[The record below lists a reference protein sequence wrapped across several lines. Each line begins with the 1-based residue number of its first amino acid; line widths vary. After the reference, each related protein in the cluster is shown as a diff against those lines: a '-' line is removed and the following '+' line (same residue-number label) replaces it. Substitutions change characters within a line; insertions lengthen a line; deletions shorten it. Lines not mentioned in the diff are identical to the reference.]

1 MSRQVGVGR
10 WTFDVEYLGREGKSP
25 GKLRAKLRDPLGP
38 AQINEASY
46 HRLNVAAEEVKIEVF
61 NLPVRNCR
69 FYRKNSLT
77 NVK

>member
-1 MSRQVGVGR
+1 M
-10 WTFDVEYLGREGKSP
+10 FDVELDQEGKSP

-61 NLPVRNCR
+61 NFAGPQLSIVPKE
-69 FYRKNSLT
+69 FIHEG
-77 NVK
+77 

>member
-10 WTFDVEYLGREGKSP
+10 STLSLGQEGKSP

-38 AQINEASY
+38 AQINEAFY

-61 NLPVRNCR
+61 NFAGPQLSIVPKE
-69 FYRKNSLT
+69 FIDEG
-77 NVK
+77 